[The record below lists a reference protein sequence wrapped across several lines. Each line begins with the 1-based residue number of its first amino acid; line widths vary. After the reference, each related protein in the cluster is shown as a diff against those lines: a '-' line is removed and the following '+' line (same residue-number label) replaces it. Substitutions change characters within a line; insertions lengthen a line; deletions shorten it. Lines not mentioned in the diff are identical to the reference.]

1 LLNEAIVNHKRINIK
16 YDYKMITKLKLSED
30 NIPEL
35 IHFIRGEK
43 VMLDYDLAKL
53 YSVETRALK
62 QAVRRNIKRFPED
75 FMFQLTTEEWNEV
88 ITNCDNPGNL
98 KFSPSRP
105 FAFTEQGVA
114 MLSSIL
120 NSERAIA
127 VNIRIIR
134 VFARM
139 RSIFE
144 SHKEILRKL
153 EVLEKKDFELD
164 EKVSIIFE
172 YLRQLEQSKLE
183 ETELRNRKRIGFRTS
198 AEPD

>member
-1 LLNEAIVNHKRINIK
+1 
-16 YDYKMITKLKLSED
+16 MSKLPVLREETIAS
-30 NIPEL
+30 IIYL
-35 IHFIRGEK
+35 IRGEK
-43 VMLDYDLAKL
+43 VMLDTDLAKL

-62 QAVRRNIKRFPED
+62 QAVRRNIRRFPED
-75 FMFQLTTEEWNEV
+75 FMFQLTTEEWKEV
-88 ITNCDNPGNL
+88 ITNCDNPGKL

-139 RSIFE
+139 RTMIE
-144 SHKEILRKL
+144 SQKEILRKL
-153 EVLEKKDFELD
+153 ELLEKKDMELD
-164 EKVSIIFE
+164 EKVSLIFE
-172 YLRQLEQSKLE
+172 YLRQLEQSKQE
-183 ETELRNRKRIGFRTS
+183 ETEFKNRRRIGFKS
-198 AEPD
+198 DQ

>member
-1 LLNEAIVNHKRINIK
+1 MKK
-16 YDYKMITKLKLSED
+16 KLMSSEEH
-30 NIPEL
+30 IPEL
-35 IHFIRGEK
+35 IHFIRDEK

-62 QAVRRNIKRFPED
+62 QAVRRNIRRFPED
-75 FMFQLTTEEWNEV
+75 FMFQLTTEEWKEV
-88 ITNCDNPGNL
+88 ITNCDNQGNL

-127 VNIRIIR
+127 GNIRIIK

-139 RSIFE
+139 RTMIE
-144 SHKEILRKL
+144 SQKEILRKL
-153 EVLEKKDFELD
+153 ELLEKKDMELD
-164 EKVSIIFE
+164 EKVSLIFE

-183 ETELRNRKRIGFRTS
+183 ETEFKNRRRIGFKS
-198 AEPD
+198 D